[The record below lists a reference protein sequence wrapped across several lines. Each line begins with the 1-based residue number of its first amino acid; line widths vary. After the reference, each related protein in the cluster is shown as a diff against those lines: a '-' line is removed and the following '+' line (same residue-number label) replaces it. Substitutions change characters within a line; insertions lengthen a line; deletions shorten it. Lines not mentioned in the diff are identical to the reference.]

1 MEAIALDKPDINTIL
16 SLVPSEF
23 LQASRLIAYL
33 SNNPDSVTSDVMRE
47 CEVSNISDVARR
59 VNNLMFEHSL
69 FISCKRPVV
78 PFNQHHDLSGCFLWG
93 IYRVDKGLIHG
104 DE

>member
-16 SLVPSEF
+16 SRVPSEF
-23 LQASRLIAYL
+23 FQARRLIAYL

-59 VNNLMFEHSL
+59 VNSLMFEHSL

-78 PFNQHHDLSGCFLWG
+78 PFNQTNDFLWG
-93 IYRVDKGLIHG
+93 IYRLPNKVDKGLTHG
-104 DE
+104 H